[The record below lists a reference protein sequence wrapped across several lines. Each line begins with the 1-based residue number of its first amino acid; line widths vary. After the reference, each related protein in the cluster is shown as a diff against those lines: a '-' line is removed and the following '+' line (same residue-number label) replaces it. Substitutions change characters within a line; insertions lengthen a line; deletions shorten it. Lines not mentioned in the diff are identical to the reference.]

1 LLPLEILEKLTPKP
15 RLTALPAQR
24 SQITGFNGEK
34 FLVVGE
40 CELTVAVPLKHVTV
54 RFLVVDAPC
63 SCILGIDF
71 IDGQDVQFDRDMNY
85 VWCRSGIVQ
94 PPQEEDSDQQ
104 AAVVAVQGQQAI
116 PSRSEYC
123 LRVRSHG

>member
-1 LLPLEILEKLTPKP
+1 MVGVLNDCVRARFLLDTGATHSLMPLEILEKLTPKP

-34 FLVVGE
+34 SQVVGE
-40 CELTVAVPLKHVTV
+40 CELTVAVPGKHFTV
-54 RFLVVDAPC
+54 KFLVVDAPC

-85 VWCRSGIVQ
+85 VCTTDCTTSAG
-94 PPQEEDSDQQ
+94 
-104 AAVVAVQGQQAI
+104 GG
-116 PSRSEYC
+116 
-123 LRVRSHG
+123 L